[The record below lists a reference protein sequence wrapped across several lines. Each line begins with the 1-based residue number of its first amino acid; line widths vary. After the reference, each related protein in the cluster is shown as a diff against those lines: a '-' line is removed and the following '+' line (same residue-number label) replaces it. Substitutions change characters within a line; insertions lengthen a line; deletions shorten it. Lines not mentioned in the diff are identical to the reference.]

1 VSRVEPVSYSQ
12 YDTKITNNPR
22 RNDYKMIF
30 GEWQWAWGQGFGDFV
45 LKASPLNMAR
55 LASAV
60 VNEGRMPYT
69 QYVIVKQERNE
80 KEKDLRKEGFV
91 QLLSPEDASIL
102 KNFMKKETENH
113 KTNRARVPTLPSYMG
128 GKTGT
133 AERPLF
139 KPGQRKSND
148 INDGWYMFFLE
159 GDNAHDPLAVVV
171 RIERG
176 VGSSEA
182 VRLAGNELLGLL
194 EEHGYS
200 RAR

>member
-1 VSRVEPVSYSQ
+1 MKTESPSGVTVAFSVPPTSSAEAIPRVSSFTSTVHSIS
-12 YDTKITNNPR
+12 
-22 RNDYKMIF
+22 
-30 GEWQWAWGQGFGDFV
+30 
-45 LKASPLNMAR
+45 ASPLNMAR

-60 VNEGRMPYT
+60 VNDGRMPYT
-69 QYVIVKQERNE
+69 QYVIVKQKRNE
-80 KEKDLRKEGFV
+80 QEKDLRTEGFV
-91 QLLSPEDASIL
+91 QLLSPDDASIL
-102 KNFMKKETENH
+102 KNFMKMETENH
-113 KTNRARVPTLPSYMG
+113 KVNRAKVPTLPSYMG

-139 KPGQRKSND
+139 KPGQRKSDD

-159 GDNAHDPLAVVV
+159 GDREHDPLAVVV

-182 VRLAGNELLGLL
+182 VRLAGNQLLGIL

-200 RAR
+200 PAR